1 MSGKKRIEEIDIAR
15 FIGICLVALQHS
27 GNLHGKNLDFVMIF
41 IMPLF
46 LTLSGYT
53 SALVKERTI
62 PFKTYLSKK
71 CRVLAM
77 PYVYFSF
84 IYIFINFLYQYKNT
98 KTIDLSIT
106 KEMIIKAVSFYGCS
120 VLWFLSALFFSDL
133 IVQGLLRAAKKFRLV
148 IFIAIVSLSITAH
161 FLTNPVADW
170 WYLTKGHSDLE
181 MYLFYLINAVMRL
194 PMCSLYLFAG
204 YFAGSIFRYPRTKK
218 KIPSVILHF
227 IYGAACYALCYL
239 LAVLNDGGN
248 LATFY
253 YGKHL
258 YFYIPASVLGTIGT
272 LFISHALVITDIR
285 WIIKP
290 LTYLGENSLI
300 ILLTHLDFYLLYAAV
315 LLTSNIPFI
324 SFHGITRM
332 PLVLAVMMIFEV
344 PFIVLIKKCFP
355 FLIGRKASK
364 KPVKTESLTHT
375 ES

>member
-1 MSGKKRIEEIDIAR
+1 MGGKKRIEEIDIAR

-62 PFKTYLSKK
+62 PFKTFLAKK
-71 CRVLAM
+71 TRVLAL
-77 PYVYFSF
+77 PYVYFTF
-84 IYIFINFLYQYKNT
+84 IYIIINFLYQLKNT
-98 KTIDLSIT
+98 GSIDFSIT
-106 KEMIIKAVSFYGCS
+106 KEMIIKALSFYGCS

-133 IVQGLLRAAKKFRLV
+133 IVQGLLRAAKKLRLLIFTALV
-148 IFIAIVSLSITAH
+148 ILSVTAH

-170 WYLTKGHSDLE
+170 WYLTEGHSYFE

-204 YFAGSIFRYPRTKK
+204 YFAGSVFRYPRSKN
-218 KIPSVILHF
+218 KIRDVILHF
-227 IYGAACYALCYL
+227 IYGAVCYALCYL
-239 LAVLNDGGN
+239 LAVINDGGN

-258 YFYIPASVLGTIGT
+258 YFYIPASVLGIAGT
-272 LFISHALVITDIR
+272 LFISHALVLTGFTQ
-285 WIIKP
+285 IIKP

-315 LLTSNIPFI
+315 LLTSNIPVL

-332 PLVLAVMMIFEV
+332 PMVLAVMMLIEV
-344 PFIVLIKKCFP
+344 PFIILIKKWFP
-355 FLIGRKASK
+355 FLIGRKIKKDLPSDPGSK
-364 KPVKTESLTHT
+364 K
-375 ES
+375 

>member
-1 MSGKKRIEEIDIAR
+1 MSGKRRIEEIDVAR

-46 LTLSGYT
+46 FSLSGYT
-53 SALVKERTI
+53 SALVKERSI
-62 PFKTYLSKK
+62 PFKTYLAKK
-71 CRVLAM
+71 SRALM
-77 PYVYFSF
+77 LPYLYFTF
-84 IYIFINFLYQYKNT
+84 IYIIINFLYQFKNT
-98 KTIDLSIT
+98 RSIDFSIT
-106 KEMIIKAVSFYGCS
+106 KEMIIKALSFYGVS
-120 VLWFLSALFFSDL
+120 VLWFLSALFFADL
-133 IVQGLLRAAKKFRLV
+133 IMQGLLRAAKNLRIL
-148 IFIAIVSLSITAH
+148 IFLAIVALSITAH

-170 WYLTKGHSDLE
+170 WYGTAEHSDFE

-194 PMCSLYLFAG
+194 PMCALYLFGG
-204 YFAGSIFRYPRTKK
+204 YFAGSIFRYPRAKK
-218 KIPSVILHF
+218 KLPAVILHF
-227 IYGAACYALCYL
+227 VYGAICLALCYL
-239 LAVLNDGGN
+239 LAAINDGGN

-258 YFYIPASVLGTIGT
+258 YLYIPASILGTVGT
-272 LFISHALVITDIR
+272 LFVSHAIVLTDFR
-285 WIIKP
+285 WLLKA

-315 LLTSNIPFI
+315 LLTSNIPVL

-332 PLVLAVMMIFEV
+332 PMVLAVMMIIEV

-355 FLIGRKASK
+355 FLIGRKARK
-364 KPVKTESLTHT
+364 KPESLTHT